1 MNVLKAASLEPQT
14 EDMTIAKKKAIAQYK
29 DGVPISVIASC
40 TGLTEAQLNAFLEE
54 VELSK
59 EELQVRDSMLATYY
73 KSAQSMAIQRR
84 TQRIDTICTILDKV
98 NSDFS
103 ELMVKGMRKI
113 KEFVD
118 ECDPSTYK
126 ELANLL
132 SVLKGANE
140 LNASMH
146 KALSDNDVELLKQL
160 LKDIEIEQ
168 TDTTRQIV
176 MQTEVDASGNV
187 ILDEEGKRKE
197 VPVVEENSVRRKIVV
212 GNPKKP

>member
-14 EDMTIAKKKAIAQYK
+14 EDMMTAKKKAIAQYK

-118 ECDPSTYK
+118 DCDPSTYK

-160 LKDIEIEQ
+160 LNDIEIEQ

-176 MQTEVDASGNV
+176 MQTEVDALGNV